1 MADNI
6 LLWHL
11 KNNLEAL
18 KLISEAAGIAD
29 HSGNKGS
36 IREGLITN
44 FLAQNMPEFVRYH
57 TGEIFDCVGERSGQI
72 DIVLHPI
79 TSPKLHLLGSINLFP
94 TETVLSAIEVK
105 SNLDTKELKIALLAC
120 EKVKK
125 LHRFDQKVSNTK
137 HGIIDVSKVPYIL
150 FCYKGLTLNNL
161 YKNINKIMNKNN
173 ISHNNL
179 PDLILV
185 LDKGFCLE
193 KPINAADVRPLE
205 EYYRNTS
212 SDQNKVLLGIFI
224 YLMKLI
230 EDWASNSSQYTMPIA
245 YYEKVWRRET
255 GFLDV
260 YI

>member
-6 LLWHL
+6 LLTHL

-18 KLISEAAGIAD
+18 KLVSNAAGIAV
-29 HSGNKGS
+29 HGGNKGS

-57 TGEIFDCVGERSGQI
+57 TGEIFDCVGKRSGQI

-105 SNLDTKELKIALLAC
+105 SDLTRKALKDALLAC

-125 LHRFDQKVSNTK
+125 LHRFEKKVSSTK
-137 HGIIDVSKVPYIL
+137 QGIIDVSKVPYIL
-150 FCYKGLTLNNL
+150 FCYKGLSLNNL
-161 YKNINKIMNKNN
+161 YRNINKIMEENN

-185 LDKGFCLE
+185 LEEGFCLE

-212 SDQNKVLLGIFI
+212 SDQDKVLLGIFI

-245 YYEKVWRRET
+245 SYEKVWRSVT
-255 GFLDV
+255 G
-260 YI
+260 YIRFQI